1 MMNPITPRLVRRNP
15 FSLLRM
21 VVLALALGGAFGWST
36 AAVAAESLTA
46 KKQFDLASGP
56 ADRSLK
62 QLAEQSGREVLFLA
76 DAVEGVQT
84 RAVKGE
90 MTPKEALD
98 TMLTGTVLVSV
109 QDEKTGSLSVRRE
122 ASVADAEKNG
132 SSRPASS
139 PAARVSGA
147 GTGVIIG
154 TVSNQASRQYLRS
167 AEIRVGGTNLSATT
181 ESDGSYRLSNVPA
194 GDQKVVVIYT
204 GLDSETR
211 DVRVTAGEI
220 QRQDFALKSEV
231 YQLQQ
236 FTVAGDREGQARA
249 INDQKNAEHMKS
261 IVASDAFGDLI
272 DSNAAELLKSLPGF
286 AINYGGE
293 DAVGFTMRG
302 QSSTNASITLDGNG
316 ISNTGLGGRSLNM
329 RNVQLNNV
337 ESIEVN
343 RAPDASSPANSL
355 GGSVNLVSKSAFSQK
370 GRSIRV
376 DLGMNINT
384 ALSQFGPSYQANFGN
399 YLHAQFPTGQIN
411 YSEVFRQSTE
421 HPVGVAVSLL
431 KGARYRW
438 NTTYNPAYSF
448 VPGLVTGQQVDA
460 TTPTTNPAIATGARF
475 QEASAAFRQDYYSVN
490 LDYKVSENTSVYLR
504 NYFQEGPQY
513 TLFGITH
520 ILNTFAANQTAGTG
534 AATVAINGNSD
545 DYIDSRPNATP
556 VGPGSSTG
564 SRIQKTT
571 NYNWGNSHNQ
581 NYAVSAGGKT
591 QLGDLG
597 LTYGGYFGHD
607 ASWSPIS
614 PGFAGGGTLTYDV
627 TNIGFIQTNIQSD
640 SYATL
645 KQTSGP
651 DYKDVSNYGR
661 LAWSGSAGSTI
672 DRKWGGKIDAKREF
686 NLHFPV
692 TVQTGVAIDL
702 QDRIA
707 ARTGS
712 GVSYTFGSGPDGAFG
727 TADDVA
733 LPLGQFADD
742 HMPGRWN
749 MTGFTSIDPGDWI
762 DMKKLADYVA
772 LHPEA
777 ATANPSNDVT
787 GLYGALRNFHE
798 EIDAAYAM
806 ATVKIGKFSVV
817 PGVRWE
823 RTYDKGSGWGRR
835 TLTTPTGLTPQQQAD
850 FIKPQYFPLSRKS
863 TYSDYYPNLQARYNL
878 TDNLILRS
886 AYTQT
891 IGRPDFGS
899 LLPGDTVNDTNLTI
913 SRTNPDLKP
922 FNAKSYDISM
932 EYYIDKSTGQITASV
947 FRKDISNYTQSVQFP
962 LPGGADNGYDGQ
974 YAGYT
979 VTTTQ
984 NIPATTRTEGF
995 ELGYL
1000 QALRFLPGRWKNL
1013 SANLAYSYAHSTPPP
1028 GSLGAT
1034 NVYPNV
1040 YNAGFTYSDG
1050 RVRVDLKWN
1059 MRTKW
1064 LSSVNNTTNERLY
1077 FRSNGRWDAS
1087 FNYRFARKYTFY
1099 FDWRAF
1105 NNPDDFRTTGP
1116 DNRVQ
1121 QNQKYGTS
1129 INTGLRADF

>member
-1 MMNPITPRLVRRNP
+1 MIPLIIPSLARKFILSFLRRVTVVLCAGGCLFISVAGSAAEPIT
-15 FSLLRM
+15 
-21 VVLALALGGAFGWST
+21 T
-36 AAVAAESLTA
+36 
-46 KKQFDLASGP
+46 KKQFNLT
-56 ADRSLK
+56 ADAAEKSLK

-98 TMLTGTVLVSV
+98 MMLTGTILISV
-109 QDEKTGSLSVRRE
+109 QDEKTGSLTVRRE
-122 ASVADAEKNG
+122 ASVADAEKND
-132 SSRPASS
+132 SSRRANS
-139 PAARVSGA
+139 PAAK
-147 GTGVIIG
+147 GTGVVTG
-154 TVSNQASRQYLRS
+154 TVANQSSRQYLKN
-167 AEIRVGGTNLSATT
+167 AEVRIEGTNLLATT
-181 ESDGSYRLSNVPA
+181 ESDGSFRLSNVPA
-194 GDQKVVVIYT
+194 GGQKIVVIYT
-204 GLDSETR
+204 GLDSE
-211 DVRVTAGEI
+211 VRNIMVNAGET
-220 QRQDFALKSEV
+220 QKQEFLLKSEI

-249 INDQKNAEHMKS
+249 INDQKNADHMKS

-302 QSSTNASITLDGNG
+302 QSSTNASITMDGNG

-329 RNVQLNNV
+329 RNVQLNNI

-370 GRSIRV
+370 GRSVRV

-384 ALSQFGPSYQANFGN
+384 ALNQFGPSYQAGFGKE
-399 YLHAQFPTGQIN
+399 LHAQFPTGQIN
-411 YSEVFRQSTE
+411 YSEVFRQDTD
-421 HPVGVAVSLL
+421 HPIGVAISLL
-431 KGARYRW
+431 KGGRYRW

-448 VPGLVTGQQVDA
+448 IPPLVTGQQVNA
-460 TTPTTNPAIATGARF
+460 TTPTTNPAIATGTRL
-475 QEASAAFRQDYYSVN
+475 QEASAGFRQDYYSFN
-490 LDYKVSENTSVYLR
+490 LDYKLSENTTLYLR
-504 NYFQEGPQY
+504 PYFQEGPQY
-513 TLFGITH
+513 TLFGVTH
-520 ILNTFAANQTAGTG
+520 ILNTFAANQTSGTG

-564 SRIQKTT
+564 SRIQKTS
-571 NYNWGNSHNQ
+571 NYNYGNSRNQ

-591 QLGDLG
+591 RLGDLD

-640 SYATL
+640 SYPTL
-645 KQTSGP
+645 RQTSGP
-651 DYKDVSNYGR
+651 DYKDIANYGR
-661 LAWSGSAGSTI
+661 LSWSGSAGSTI
-672 DRKWGGKIDAKREF
+672 DRKWGGKIDAKRAF
-686 NLHFPV
+686 NTLRFPV
-692 TVQTGVAIDL
+692 TVQSGVAIDL

-727 TADDVA
+727 TADDVP
-733 LPLGQFADD
+733 LPLADFND
-742 HMPGRWN
+742 QHMPGRWN
-749 MTGFTSIDPGDWI
+749 MTGFTSVDPGNWI
-762 DMKKLADYVA
+762 DMAKVADYVKT
-772 LHPEA
+772 HPEA
-777 ATANPSNDVT
+777 ATANPSSDVT

-798 EIDAAYAM
+798 EIDAVYAM
-806 ATVKIGKFSVV
+806 ATVRLGKLSVV

-823 RTYDKGSGWGRR
+823 KTTDKGSGWGRHS
-835 TLTTPTGLTPQQQAD
+835 LTTPAGLTPQQQAD
-850 FIKPQYFPLSRKS
+850 FIKPQYFPISRKTS
-863 TYSDYYPNLQARYNL
+863 YNDYYPNLQAKYNV
-878 TDNLILRS
+878 TENFILRS

-913 SRTNPDLKP
+913 SRTNPDLEP
-922 FNAKSYDISM
+922 FSAKSYDISA
-932 EYYIDKSTGQITASV
+932 EYYIDRSTGQVTASL

-995 ELGYL
+995 EFGYL
-1000 QALRFLPGRWKNL
+1000 QALRFLPGRLKNL
-1013 SANLAYSYAHSTPPP
+1013 SANIAYSYAHSTPPP

-1040 YNAGFTYSDG
+1040 YNAGFTYTDG
-1050 RVRVDLKWN
+1050 RLRLDVKYN

-1077 FRSNGRWDAS
+1077 FRSNARWDFS
-1087 FNYRFARKYTFY
+1087 LNYRFQRRCTYY
-1099 FDWRAF
+1099 FDWRAL

-1129 INTGLRADF
+1129 INTGIRADF